1 MLTADLVRWKREK
14 DQVKVR
20 PIDEKARPRL
30 LEVAEGLIQ
39 AAEISV
45 GETREAFQDAC
56 GAVHVGHADQRVAAG
71 LIKLLTDRCTFEI
84 DVGRDPV
91 ELRTEVFTRATVARR
106 ALAPGE
112 RFDRQAVLA
121 EAGAALDIAPTTLEA
136 ALFADLKEAH
146 VLVAFEPL
154 TPAGLLHIY
163 DREQERAA
171 LLMAV
176 RVVVEIEETDPGIW
190 RNLFRSLKFHRL
202 LYQLEATEKAGSHR
216 IVLDGPQSLF
226 TATRKYGLRL
236 ALMLEPIR
244 ACAKW
249 RIEADLMF
257 GKPPE
262 RLRFELSGQ
271 RGGEPGT
278 EPPLPDEVAE
288 LVARFTALGSP
299 WQVERAHDLLGLP
312 GAGLCVPDLLFRHAD
327 GTRVHLEVLGFWSRE
342 AVWQRIDLVRAGL
355 PEKVLFAVTDRLR
368 VSEEALE
375 GDLPGQL
382 YVYKGVMSPRAV
394 LQRLDG
400 LRTERGTTSA
410 SDRLATGPALL
421 PLADPSDV
429 KTTKPRRPRTPAVES

>member
-14 DQVKVR
+14 DEVKVR
-20 PIDEKARPRL
+20 PIDDRARPRL

-45 GETREAFQDAC
+45 GETRESFQDAC
-56 GAVHVGHADQRVAAG
+56 AAVPVGHADQRVAAG
-71 LIKLLTDRCTFEI
+71 LIKLVTDRCTFEV

-91 ELRTEVFTRATVARR
+91 ELRTEVFTRATAVRR
-106 ALAPGE
+106 ALGPGE
-112 RFDRQAVLA
+112 RFDRTAVLA
-121 EAGAALDIAPTTLEA
+121 ASAAALELDAAQLEA

-146 VLVAFEPL
+146 ILVAFEPI
-154 TPAGLLHIY
+154 TPEGLLHLY

-176 RVVVEIEETDPGIW
+176 RVVVDIEESDPGIW

-202 LYQLEATEKAGSHR
+202 LYRLEPMPAGSHR
-216 IVLDGPQSLF
+216 IILDGPQSLF

-249 RIEADLMF
+249 RIEADLEF

-262 RLRFELSGQ
+262 RLRFQLGGE
-271 RGGEPGT
+271 RGGAPGA

-288 LVARFTALGSP
+288 LVSRFAALATP
-299 WQVERAHDLLGLP
+299 WQVERAHDLLAIP
-312 GAGLCVPDLLFRHAD
+312 GAGLCVPDLVFRHSD
-327 GTRVHLEVLGFWSRE
+327 GSHVHLEVLGFWSRE
-342 AVWQRIDLVRAGL
+342 AVWQRVDLVRAGL
-355 PEKVLFAVTDRLR
+355 PEKVIFAVTDRLR
-368 VSEEALE
+368 VSEEALD

-394 LQRLDG
+394 LQRLEA
-400 LRTERGTTSA
+400 LRT
-410 SDRLATGPALL
+410 P
-421 PLADPSDV
+421 
-429 KTTKPRRPRTPAVES
+429 